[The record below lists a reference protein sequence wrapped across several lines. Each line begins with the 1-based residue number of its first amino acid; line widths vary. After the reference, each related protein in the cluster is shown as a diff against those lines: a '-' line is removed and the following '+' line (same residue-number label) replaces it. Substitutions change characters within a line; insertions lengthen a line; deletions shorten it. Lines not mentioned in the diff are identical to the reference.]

1 MTTNA
6 AIGYGSAFAV
16 ESAAGSASYTPLAEV
31 TDITPPS
38 ESVDVIDVTHMASPD
53 STREFIQGLM
63 DPGEVSLEMNFDPGG
78 STDDFIRAW
87 RSSRETRS
95 CKITFPNSAVWTF
108 SAFVTGYEPQIPLD
122 GKMTATLTCK
132 VTSSVIDS

>member
-16 ESAAGSASYTPLAEV
+16 ESAAASGVYTTLAEV

-63 DPGEVSLEMNFDPGG
+63 DPGEVSLEMNFEP
-78 STDDFIRAW
+78 SSATDDFIRAW

-95 CKITFPNSAVWTF
+95 CKITFPNSVTWIF
-108 SAFVTGYEPQIPLD
+108 DGFVTGYEPTIPLED
-122 GKMTATLTCK
+122 KMTATLTCK
-132 VTSSVIDS
+132 VTSSVVSS